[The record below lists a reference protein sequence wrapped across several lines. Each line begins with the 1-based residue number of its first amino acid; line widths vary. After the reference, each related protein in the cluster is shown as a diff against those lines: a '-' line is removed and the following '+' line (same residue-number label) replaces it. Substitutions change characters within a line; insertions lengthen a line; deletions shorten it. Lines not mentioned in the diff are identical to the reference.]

1 MAQDKP
7 LQPTF
12 YLDKQSALHG
22 LDPRAKMFGLL
33 AFFALAMTFNHP
45 GCAFSVAAAAVILAL
60 LGRCAIN
67 LWRMRVVLLL
77 LCIFGAVLWPL
88 FVREGSPVVSL
99 GPLSL
104 TGEGMMYGAAL
115 GIRLAAMVMAGIVF
129 ISTTSVEE
137 FAAGLRR
144 LGLPFVVSFAFST
157 AFRLV
162 PTFLGSAASVVQAQ
176 RSRGLDVE
184 SGGPITRL
192 RRHLPLLV
200 PILVNAVRSSDLLAM
215 ALESRGFGRRARSEY
230 LQLRMRAAD
239 WTVIVACALVEAAAL
254 YARLGFGMGEVLP
267 RI

>member
-1 MAQDKP
+1 
-7 LQPTF
+7 
-12 YLDKQSALHG
+12 
-22 LDPRAKMFGLL
+22 MFGLL

-45 GCAFSVAAAAVILAL
+45 GCAFSVAVSGVILGL
-60 LGRCAIN
+60 LGKCAAN
-67 LWRMRVVLLL
+67 LWRMRVVLFL

-88 FVREGSPVVSL
+88 FVREGNPVVSL
-99 GPLSL
+99 GALSL
-104 TGEGMMYGAAL
+104 TREGILYGAAL

-176 RSRGLDVE
+176 RSRGLDLE
-184 SGGPITRL
+184 SGGPVSRL

-200 PILVNAVRSSDLLAM
+200 PIFVNAVRSSDLLAM
-215 ALESRGFGRRARSEY
+215 ALESRGFGRRERSEY
-230 LQLRMRAAD
+230 LQLRMRLAD
-239 WTVIVACALVEAAAL
+239 WTVMAACAVVEAAAL
-254 YARLGFGMGEVLP
+254 YGRLHLGMGEVLP